1 MCRISMNELTTIDV
15 DNHYDD
21 IMSTRIVISD
31 AEIDELLARYIRT
44 FDTTIQR
51 AYENIK
57 TNMR

>member
-1 MCRISMNELTTIDV
+1 MQLTTIDV

-31 AEIDELLARYIRT
+31 ADIDELLARFMRT

-51 AYENIK
+51 AYENAK
-57 TNMR
+57 TNMRQYRV